1 MNTSKFS
8 ALALPTSPAPGP
20 IGRGTPSRNSHK
32 PPTRA
37 QTFLNAASARMF
49 RRCVAG
55 SRVCSV
61 YVHTC
66 FHTATAA
73 GARARVRVRASER
86 TKIDERE
93 DAS

>member
-8 ALALPTSPAPGP
+8 ALALPTSP
-20 IGRGTPSRNSHK
+20 RGTGRRPTGTAIQL
-32 PPTRA
+32 PPCR
-37 QTFLNAASARMF
+37 
-49 RRCVAG
+49 
-55 SRVCSV
+55 V

-73 GARARVRVRASER
+73 GRARSER